1 MLYGQS
7 LGMSP
12 HTSSWK
18 TCQSPDVRQRPSHK
32 LLGKGCFFINALLIT
47 RKPKPHTPRG
57 PSGQPGTSD
66 EKCTQASARSSA
78 ARSGSTICCWL
89 PASAPQQPGLM
100 AQVATT
106 AAGVAVGSA
115 IGHTLGHALPG
126 GFSGGNN
133 AEPSRLDI
141 TYQEPQGTQPA
152 QQQQSGPCFF
162 EVKQFLECA
171 QNQGDLK
178 LCEGFSEVLKIVQIG
193 EQVSFIKKFQL
204 EA

>member
-1 MLYGQS
+1 M
-7 LGMSP
+7 
-12 HTSSWK
+12 
-18 TCQSPDVRQRPSHK
+18 R
-32 LLGKGCFFINALLIT
+32 
-47 RKPKPHTPRG
+47 
-57 PSGQPGTSD
+57 
-66 EKCTQASARSSA
+66 
-78 ARSGSTICCWL
+78 
-89 PASAPQQPGLM
+89 SAPRPAPAAQPPAAAPPSAFGSPAAASQQPGLM
-100 AQVATT
+100 AQMATT

-126 GFSGGNN
+126 GFSGGSN

-178 LCEGFSEVLKIVQIG
+178 LCEVFSEVLKTVQIG